1 MSITPVELYGND
13 FNINSTYSGHK
24 VSTDNSSNAFD
35 SILSAA
41 VDMYK
46 EADSYQKKAEA
57 EEISFALGYTDSV
70 HDLANAQRKA
80 NISLQYTVKVTNT
93 FVTAYK
99 ELMNM
104 QL

>member
-1 MSITPVELYGND
+1 MSVTPVELYGND
-13 FNINSTYSGHK
+13 FNVNSIYDGYK
-24 VSTDNSSNAFD
+24 VSSDKSSTTFD

-70 HDLANAQRKA
+70 HDLALAQRKA
-80 NISLQYTVKVTNT
+80 NISLQYTVKVTNA
-93 FVTAYK
+93 VVSAYK